1 LNETKESC
9 NIHTQNSS
17 LSPKNLNDSLYKN
30 NLFKNFRLD
39 FNDLFESLKASH
51 IISNKQLN
59 FCKDIKICIE
69 NYIKDFNQYLNELRV
84 KYQMNN
90 KMEKKKAKNEVDNV
104 KKKMSEKQ
112 KEINTKENNDKI
124 LIEKYKKLL
133 QDANQQISD
142 LNNLINK
149 IQGEN
154 LKNFNNNEI
163 NNSNGNKVEKNR
175 NIKYITNDYSL
186 TFPEKYH
193 GKTYNLEKIEKT
205 KDGITINYY
214 NNNKK
219 EMIYKNGMRKEIYGD
234 EYQIIYFNNGDI
246 KQIFP
251 KENKQIY

>member
-1 LNETKESC
+1 M
-9 NIHTQNSS
+9 
-17 LSPKNLNDSLYKN
+17 
-30 NLFKNFRLD
+30 
-39 FNDLFESLKASH
+39 A
-51 IISNKQLN
+51 
-59 FCKDIKICIE
+59 
-69 NYIKDFNQYLNELRV
+69 
-84 KYQMNN
+84 
-90 KMEKKKAKNEVDNV
+90 
-104 KKKMSEKQ
+104 EKQ

-133 QDANQQISD
+133 QDANNQISE
-142 LNNLINK
+142 LNDLINNIK
-149 IQGEN
+149 MEN
-154 LKNFNNNEI
+154 EKNTNNNDKNDI
-163 NNSNGNKVEKNR
+163 VGNKLEKNR

-193 GKTYNLEKIEKT
+193 GMTYNLEKMEKT

-251 KENKQIY
+251 KEKKQIYFFQEKEVVQTTLGDDCQIFRYKNGQIEKNFNDGTKQIIFPDGKIKNILPNGYEETYNLNEK